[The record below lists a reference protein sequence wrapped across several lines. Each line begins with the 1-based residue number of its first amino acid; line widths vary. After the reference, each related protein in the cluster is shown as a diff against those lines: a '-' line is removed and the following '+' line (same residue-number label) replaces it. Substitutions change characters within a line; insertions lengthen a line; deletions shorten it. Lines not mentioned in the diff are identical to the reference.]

1 MVIILRNLFS
11 LYQSTHV
18 YRTLFKFER
27 RFQKNIN
34 EYETCMLEFQIT
46 QTYSCKIRGAI
57 IELLRKNDDRQQST
71 KKKQR
76 LNNTNPPKT
85 GVISGDPER

>member
-11 LYQSTHV
+11 LYQSLHV
-18 YRTLFKFER
+18 YRNLFKFER

-34 EYETCMLEFQIT
+34 EYGTCMLEFQIT

-57 IELLRKNDDRQQST
+57 IELLRKNDVRQQST
-71 KKKQR
+71 KKKANTEQHEPT
-76 LNNTNPPKT
+76 NNR
-85 GVISGDPER
+85 GDIR

>member
-1 MVIILRNLFS
+1 
-11 LYQSTHV
+11 
-18 YRTLFKFER
+18 
-27 RFQKNIN
+27 
-34 EYETCMLEFQIT
+34 MLEFQIT

-71 KKKQR
+71 KKRQI
-76 LNNTNPPKT
+76 LNNTNPPIT